1 MDIKA
6 TGCFLGDLRK
16 EKGLKQREVAEL
28 IGVSDKAI
36 SRWETGRGIPDV
48 GSLQSLSDF
57 YGVSINEILAGR
69 YIKEDEIKIITDQ
82 NVKEMAKKQSRLK
95 RKLRVVMI
103 GIVVLVIL
111 LAAYLVFNLTE
122 TCISA
127 TRGYSVSDID
137 KLFEDVADLEE
148 EGIEYRLW
156 VDSTNKTILMG
167 VEVYHHV
174 GIIEDKKFEPSELK
188 QLPIK

>member
-127 TRGYSVSDID
+127 TRGYSASDID

-174 GIIEDKKFEPSELK
+174 GIIEDQKFEPSELK